1 MHETDSGEQ
10 KRRRAVAI
18 HYDAND
24 RAPRVIASGAGEIA
38 KKILQLAQEN
48 DVPIKRDDSL
58 VELLAQLDLNQEIP
72 EEAYRAVAA
81 ILAFLYRADEEWKQ
95 KKSIR
100 TKT

>member
-1 MHETDSGEQ
+1 MSELDSGEQ

-24 RAPRVIASGAGEIA
+24 RAPRIVASGAGEIA
-38 KKILQLAQEN
+38 RKILELAREN
-48 DVPIKRDDSL
+48 GVPIKKDDSL

-81 ILAFLYRADEEWKQ
+81 VLAFLYRADEEWKR
-95 KKSIR
+95 KKSI
-100 TKT
+100 KAKG